1 MLMFLIYVQAL
12 MKLKRKEVDLNQIR
26 AQSQGN
32 QTRLKYSSSEMDS
45 ICKKSIP
52 ACQAASHTLFLSILF
67 FHDF

>member
-1 MLMFLIYVQAL
+1 MLMLLIYVQAL

-52 ACQAASHTLFLSILF
+52 ACQAASHTLFISILF
-67 FHDF
+67 FNDF